1 MWVIIG
7 SNVKDLFL
15 SVLASLVVSGC
26 VLSRGGLFVPGAALH
41 FPVSSLP
48 TCSALGVFCWAGGAP
63 WGVMF
68 GAVSTGV
75 LLLLFLSLSL
85 SLSFPLAFL
94 WGSLTYGVD
103 IFGAAQ
109 THGIHF
115 SIDGNVGPACLQ
127 HLGGRRCN
135 RHCEEFLH
143 QFPVV
148 KGSNKAVL
156 HVPFF
161 LVIGGKVTSVGQSSQ
176 AVN

>member
-1 MWVIIG
+1 MSRICFCLYLPPLLCRG
-7 SNVKDLFL
+7 
-15 SVLASLVVSGC
+15 

-63 WGVMF
+63 WGVML

-85 SLSFPLAFL
+85 SFPLAFL
-94 WGSLTYGVD
+94 QGSLAYGVD
-103 IFGAAQ
+103 IFGAAW

-115 SIDGNVGPACLQ
+115 SVDGNVGPACLQ
-127 HLGGRRCN
+127 HLGSCHCN

-156 HVPFF
+156 HVPFL
-161 LVIGGKVTSVGQSSQ
+161 LVVRGKVASVGQSSK

>member
-1 MWVIIG
+1 MRDRNFPYLVQGSCHPSPYFVQDCCNPNLVIVQVIVG
-7 SNVKDLFL
+7 SNVEDLFL

-63 WGVMF
+63 WGMML

-94 WGSLTYGVD
+94 WGSLAYGVD
-103 IFGAAQ
+103 IFGAA
-109 THGIHF
+109 
-115 SIDGNVGPACLQ
+115 
-127 HLGGRRCN
+127 
-135 RHCEEFLH
+135 
-143 QFPVV
+143 
-148 KGSNKAVL
+148 
-156 HVPFF
+156 
-161 LVIGGKVTSVGQSSQ
+161 
-176 AVN
+176 